1 LKRKFKEAQVQGLD
15 RHHKGADFMFSGRH
29 AVHRVLVV
37 GALPWVVASARAR
50 AVAMQAVPQ
59 VVPQVVPDFD
69 AGF

>member
-1 LKRKFKEAQVQGLD
+1 
-15 RHHKGADFMFSGRH
+15 MFSGRH